1 MKSLTGLQRAI
12 IPDQTSWII
21 YQPNCWSRYWQ
32 RKKRM
37 SHIIKQGIYQ
47 TTVTHAKP
55 LKIFLSFW
63 VAFHIQPLLIIKG
76 SVKRRESES
85 IIFLIYFQNRL
96 TNDDLWTSTRQAS
109 FFLQSHEMIEWDK
122 KDFQCPVFQFSVQ
135 TNILRHLTKKNN
147 SWNDYFLHR
156 AFFPCFLKTKIEL
169 DGHET
174 FVLMDQTFRW
184 G

>member
-1 MKSLTGLQRAI
+1 MIINCGYSSWITEMKSLTGLQRAI

-85 IIFLIYFQNRL
+85 IIFWIYFQNRL

-109 FFLQSHEMIEWDK
+109 FFFCNHMKWLNEIKRTSNV
-122 KDFQCPVFQFSVQ
+122 QCSS
-135 TNILRHLTKKNN
+135 
-147 SWNDYFLHR
+147 SW
-156 AFFPCFLKTKIEL
+156 
-169 DGHET
+169 
-174 FVLMDQTFRW
+174 FRQIF
-184 G
+184 